1 MAAIAPGLSNM
12 ATVYLAH
19 DLRRSHKVALELFG
33 AERFER
39 ETRRAARATPI

>member
-1 MAAIAPGLSNM
+1 M

-19 DLRRSHKVALELFG
+19 DLRRNQKVPLELLG